1 MLNRTPESFKTDL
14 APERPDEGLSLLTKS
29 GRFRLLVLHARRR
42 FDGLLALAKAA
53 LQRAARWQHSS
64 PFLIRVTRNDR
75 TPDDLTTAVEPQRPD
90 EGPLALAVIRLR
102 RFGELMSER
111 WQLFARAAS
120 LSLRRLDETL
130 ESLKIELEKKQREDG
145 ASLAKT
151 GRRRFAVLLLQGWH
165 FFVRV
170 AFSSLSRR
178 IIFLNVTGLLAL
190 VIGILY
196 LSQFRAGLIDAR
208 IQSLLV
214 QGEIIAGAVA
224 ASATVETDTI
234 TIDPERLLD
243 LQAGQS
249 YGPSEEALSGLEF
262 PINPERVAPVL
273 RRLVS
278 PTNTRARIYDRAG
291 VLILDSRNLYDVVRF
306 DLPPPRQKPGVL
318 ERGYVTIRTWVSR
331 GTLPLYREF
340 EPQSGKGYGEV
351 ANALQGFKSSMVRIN
366 ERGEVIVSVAVPVQ
380 RFRAVRGALMLSTQG
395 ADIDTMVGAERVA
408 IFKIF
413 LIAAGVMVVLSFL
426 LAGTIAG
433 PVRRLAESAQL
444 VRRRIRSR
452 VEIPDLSHRRDEIG
466 HLSGSLRD
474 MTAALYNRI
483 EAIESFAADVA
494 HELKNPLTSLRSAV
508 ETLPLARSDESRNRL
523 LSVIQ
528 HDVKRLD
535 RLISDISD
543 ASRLD
548 AEMQRH
554 EAQPV
559 NIAKLLSTVVS
570 VAKERHDDGVTVM
583 LTFEGVGPAGFLVLG
598 NDSRLGQVV
607 DNLIDNARSFSPPGG
622 SVRVTCRRLKS
633 QIEIIIDDD
642 GPGVPDEAME
652 KIFERFYTH
661 RPHQPFGQ
669 NSGLGL
675 SISKHIIEAHG
686 GRVCAENRVRAG
698 AEGAPVLGARFTVRL
713 PAM

>member
-1 MLNRTPESFKTDL
+1 LIVLNRTPDSF
-14 APERPDEGLSLLTKS
+14 
-29 GRFRLLVLHARRR
+29 
-42 FDGLLALAKAA
+42 
-53 LQRAARWQHSS
+53 
-64 PFLIRVTRNDR
+64 
-75 TPDDLTTAVEPQRPD
+75 TTEVEPQRPD
-90 EGPLALAVIRLR
+90 ENEPPLKK
-102 RFGELMSER
+102 
-111 WQLFARAAS
+111 AR
-120 LSLRRLDETL
+120 RRLAALL
-130 ESLKIELEKKQREDG
+130 E
-145 ASLAKT
+145 
-151 GRRRFAVLLLQGWH
+151 QGWYL
-165 FFVRV
+165 FVRV
-170 AFSSLSRR
+170 TFSSLSRR

-208 IQSLLV
+208 VQSLLV
-214 QGEIIAGAVA
+214 QGEIIAGAIA

-243 LQAGQS
+243 LQAGES

-278 PTNTRARIYDRAG
+278 PTNTRARIYDRDG
-291 VLILDSRNLYDVVRF
+291 VLILDSRNLYDVLRF
-306 DLPPPRQKPGVL
+306 DLPPPTQKPGYL
-318 ERGYVTIRTWVSR
+318 ERAYVAIRTWFSR
-331 GTLPLYREF
+331 GTLPLYRELG
-340 EPQSGKGYGEV
+340 PQNGKSYGEV
-351 ANALQGFKSSMVRIN
+351 GNALQGFKSSMVRIN

-395 ADIDTMVGAERVA
+395 ADIDNMVGAERLA
-408 IFKIF
+408 IFKVF
-413 LIAAGVMVVLSFL
+413 LIASGVMVVLSFL

-474 MTAALYNRI
+474 MTDALYSRI

-508 ETLPLARSDESRNRL
+508 ETLPLAKTDSSRGRL
-523 LSVIQ
+523 MAVIQ

-548 AEMQRH
+548 AEMQRNDAH
-554 EAQPV
+554 PV
-559 NIAKLLSTVVS
+559 NLVELLTMVVG
-570 VAKERHDDGVTVM
+570 VANERHDDGVKVA
-583 LTFEGVGPAGFLVLG
+583 LNFEGGRTAAFTVLG
-598 NDSRLGQVV
+598 HDSRLGQVI
-607 DNLIDNARSFSPPGG
+607 DNLIDNARSFSPAGAT
-622 SVRVTCRRLKS
+622 VRVTCRRLKTEV
-633 QIEIIIDDD
+633 EIVVDDD
-642 GPGVPDEAME
+642 GPGVPAEAVE
-652 KIFERFYTH
+652 KIFERFYTY
-661 RPHQPFGQ
+661 RPDQDFGQ

-686 GRVCAENRVRAG
+686 GRIWVENRQRAATG
-698 AEGAPVLGARFTVRL
+698 ADEPPTVLGARFIVHL
-713 PAM
+713 PAT